1 MDTMSARPDP
11 EESATWKGTASAV
24 ATVITP
30 RSRDLGGFTVRR
42 VLPAIER
49 RMVGPF
55 IFFDVMGPVA
65 FNAGDGIDVRP
76 HPHIGL
82 ATLTYLFEGEIL
94 HRDSLG
100 TVQPIV
106 AGDVN
111 WMTAGRGIVHSE
123 RSDPKKRLAG
133 ARLSGIQSWIAL
145 PERDEETAPAFAH
158 HPAAT
163 LPLIAGDGTRVR
175 LIAGTLLGAR
185 APARIFSDMFY
196 ADAALAPAA
205 RLALSPEHEERALF
219 IVEGTVEIAGQ
230 SYAAGQLLVLRPGAE
245 VVVTARETVRLMLLG
260 GAPLDGPRHIWWNF
274 VSSTPE
280 RIEAAK
286 ADWKGR
292 RFPAV
297 PGETEFTPL
306 PE

>member
-1 MDTMSARPDP
+1 MSTQQHP
-11 EESATWKGTASAV
+11 EQSRAMASAV
-24 ATVITP
+24 EVVITP
-30 RSRDLGGFTVRR
+30 RNRDLGGFSVRR

-55 IFFDVMGPVA
+55 IFFDAMGPVV
-65 FNAGDGIDVRP
+65 FEAGAGIDVRP

-82 ATLTYLFEGEIL
+82 ATVTYLFEGEIL

-100 TVQPIV
+100 SVQPIV
-106 AGDVN
+106 PGDVN

-123 RSDPKKRLAG
+123 RSDPRKRRAG
-133 ARLSGIQSWIAL
+133 ARLSGIQSWVAL
-145 PERDEETAPAFAH
+145 PKRDEETEPSFAH

-163 LPLIAGDGTRVR
+163 LPLIEGDGKRVR
-175 LIAGTLLGAR
+175 LIAGTLFGSR

-196 ADAALAPAA
+196 ADAALEEGA

-219 IVEGTVEIAGQ
+219 IVAGAVEIAGQ
-230 SYAAGQLLVLRPGAE
+230 PRAAGQLLVLHPGSE
-245 VVVTARETVRLMLLG
+245 IVVTAREAARLMLLG
-260 GAPLDGPRHIWWNF
+260 GAALDEPRHIWWNF
-274 VSSTPE
+274 VSSSPE

-286 ADWKGR
+286 ADWKAGR
-292 RFPAV
+292 FAPV

-306 PE
+306 PA